1 MNTEKSS
8 LIKKYLIKGMDKN
21 AISEIIVDYTDDDNI
36 LYSEELPIFDISEE
50 TIKELCDKFGINC
63 VGFQNQRMM
72 KEKSF
77 VGVFID
83 QDSFKII
90 CSLKIKETKSNA
102 DLKRFVTI
110 LRIRIRE
117 IRESLLHELSYAA

>member
-1 MNTEKSS
+1 
-8 LIKKYLIKGMDKN
+8 MDKN